1 MVKLLVKHG
10 ANVNHQTKTLSTP
23 LRAACFQGRLD
34 IVSYLVAHG
43 AEVNMTNA
51 YNNTSLMIS
60 AYKGHIDV
68 VTFLLE
74 EGADP
79 NQQAHCGATALHYA
93 AECGHLAICNE
104 LLNYGAT
111 LRKNEHGMTAVITAA
126 ERTRELVVELFYTR
140 DDLLSTN
147 EKIDALEL
155 LGASFAND
163 KDNYNLNKGFHYLK
177 LAMEIRWGVFSR
189 TIS

>member
-1 MVKLLVKHG
+1 M
-10 ANVNHQTKTLSTP
+10 NHQTKTLSTP

-34 IVSYLVAHG
+34 IVSYLVAQG

-60 AYKGHIDV
+60 AYKGHTDV
-68 VTFLLE
+68 VSFLLE
-74 EGADP
+74 QGADP

-93 AECGHLAICNE
+93 AECGHLSICSE
-104 LLNYGAT
+104 LLDYGAT

-140 DDLLSTN
+140 DNLLSTN
-147 EKIDALEL
+147 EVSLIYQYIYVYIDI
-155 LGASFAND
+155 FFY
-163 KDNYNLNKGFHYLK
+163 KPIY
-177 LAMEIRWGVFSR
+177 
-189 TIS
+189 